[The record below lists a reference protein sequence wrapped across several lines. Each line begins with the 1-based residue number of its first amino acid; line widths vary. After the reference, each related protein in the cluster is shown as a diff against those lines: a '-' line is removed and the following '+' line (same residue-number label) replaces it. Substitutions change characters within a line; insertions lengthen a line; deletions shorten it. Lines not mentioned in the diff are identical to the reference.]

1 MNSLEHD
8 RPPLAITLTEDRV
21 EGFIEKIE
29 SIKKSKEIRSSF
41 NYYFECRIDF
51 IKDIN
56 KMEKEE
62 FISILNALKHYRNI
76 LIFTLR
82 TKREGGH
89 FSKIDKYFEYLN
101 LAEDILKPKFLDV
114 EAKFFMEYKGNE
126 ESKELLRK
134 MDNEK
139 FLRKMDNAI
148 YDSNIKPAQLHDLL
162 KKSHKNST
170 KVIGSFHIIDE
181 PKDKKFLFN
190 KLLDLYN
197 LNFDILKIASISKS
211 VEDVKNMLDLPKDF
225 LEYKKANPNIAF
237 DKKDIII
244 ISMGQLG
251 EITRLYSNENAPFI
265 FATEKGKS
273 KIGQI
278 FYKDMEKYL
287 SAIDKFKKSKKKNI
301 YIIGFMGV
309 GKTNFGN
316 ILSKKLKLPFFDMDK
331 LLEDVFK
338 MSVEDYFSKFGEE
351 AFRREEA
358 ALLAILSEV
367 GPCVISCGGGIV
379 TNKENI
385 FIMKKS
391 GIIVELYASLYTI
404 KYNLRHSY
412 KRPLLKDFFEKGEV
426 LTLKKLFIERKDMYQ
441 GISDISIS
449 RNKRVKSDF
458 DRVIDLYLSYLK

>member
-29 SIKKSKEIRSSF
+29 SIKKSKEIISSF

-82 TKREGGH
+82 TKSEGGH

-114 EAKFFMEYKGNE
+114 EAKFFMEYKENE
-126 ESKELLRK
+126 ESKEFLRK
-134 MDNEK
+134 MDNE
-139 FLRKMDNAI
+139 
-148 YDSNIKPAQLHDLL
+148 
-162 KKSHKNST
+162 KSHKNST

-379 TNKENI
+379 THKENI

>member
-29 SIKKSKEIRSSF
+29 SIKKSKEIISSF

-139 FLRKMDNAI
+139 
-148 YDSNIKPAQLHDLL
+148 
-162 KKSHKNST
+162 SHKNST

-237 DKKDIII
+237 DEKDIII

-251 EITRLYSNENAPFI
+251 KITRLYSNENAPFI

-273 KIGQI
+273 RIGQI

>member
-56 KMEKEE
+56 KMGKEE
-62 FISILNALKHYRNI
+62 FIAILNALKHYRNI

-82 TKREGGH
+82 TKSEGGH

-114 EAKFFMEYKGNE
+114 EAKFFMEYKENE
-126 ESKELLRK
+126 ESKE
-134 MDNEK
+134 
-139 FLRKMDNAI
+139 FLRKMDKI
-148 YDSNIKPAQLHDLL
+148 YDSKIKLAQLHDFL

-190 KLLDLYN
+190 KLLDLYS

-251 EITRLYSNENAPFI
+251 KLTRLYSNENAPFI

-273 KIGQI
+273 RIGQI

-287 SAIDKFKKSKKKNI
+287 LAIDKFKKSKKKNI

>member
-56 KMEKEE
+56 KMGKEE
-62 FISILNALKHYRNI
+62 FIAILNALKHYRNI

-82 TKREGGH
+82 TKSEGGH

-114 EAKFFMEYKGNE
+114 EAKFFMEYKENE
-126 ESKELLRK
+126 ESKE
-134 MDNEK
+134 
-139 FLRKMDNAI
+139 FLRKMDKI
-148 YDSNIKPAQLHDLL
+148 YDSKIKLAQLHDFL

-190 KLLDLYN
+190 KLLDLYS

-251 EITRLYSNENAPFI
+251 KLTRLYSNENAPFI
-265 FATEKGKS
+265 FVTEKGKS

>member
-56 KMEKEE
+56 KMGKEE

-82 TKREGGH
+82 TKSEGGH

-114 EAKFFMEYKGNE
+114 EAKFFMEYKENE
-126 ESKELLRK
+126 ESKE
-134 MDNEK
+134 
-139 FLRKMDNAI
+139 FLRKMDKI
-148 YDSNIKPAQLHDLL
+148 YDSKIKLAQLHDFL

-379 TNKENI
+379 THKENI

>member
-101 LAEDILKPKFLDV
+101 LAEDILKPKFLDI

-139 FLRKMDNAI
+139 F
-148 YDSNIKPAQLHDLL
+148 
-162 KKSHKNST
+162 HKNNT
-170 KVIGSFHIIDE
+170 KVIGSFHIVDE

-316 ILSKKLKLPFFDMDK
+316 ILSKKLKLPFFDMDR

-379 TNKENI
+379 THKENI

>member
-56 KMEKEE
+56 KMGKEE

-82 TKREGGH
+82 TKSEGGH

-114 EAKFFMEYKGNE
+114 EAKFFMEYKENE
-126 ESKELLRK
+126 ESKE
-134 MDNEK
+134 
-139 FLRKMDNAI
+139 FLRKMDKI
-148 YDSNIKPAQLHDLL
+148 YDSKIKLAQLHDFL

-181 PKDKKFLFN
+181 PKDKQFLFN

-251 EITRLYSNENAPFI
+251 KLTRLYSNENAPFI
-265 FATEKGKS
+265 FVTEKGKS

-316 ILSKKLKLPFFDMDK
+316 ILSKKLKLPFFDMDR

-379 TNKENI
+379 THKENI

-441 GISDISIS
+441 GIRDISIS

>member
-114 EAKFFMEYKGNE
+114 EAKFFMECKGNE

-139 FLRKMDNAI
+139 F
-148 YDSNIKPAQLHDLL
+148 
-162 KKSHKNST
+162 HKNNT

-385 FIMKKS
+385 SIMKKS

>member
-29 SIKKSKEIRSSF
+29 SIKKSKEIISSF

-139 FLRKMDNAI
+139 
-148 YDSNIKPAQLHDLL
+148 
-162 KKSHKNST
+162 SHKNST

-251 EITRLYSNENAPFI
+251 KLTRLYSNENAPFI

>member
-29 SIKKSKEIRSSF
+29 SIKKSKEIISSF

-114 EAKFFMEYKGNE
+114 EAKFFMEYKENE
-126 ESKELLRK
+126 ESKE
-134 MDNEK
+134 
-139 FLRKMDNAI
+139 FLRKMDKI
-148 YDSNIKPAQLHDLL
+148 YDSKIKLAQLHDFL

-190 KLLDLYN
+190 KLLDLYS

-251 EITRLYSNENAPFI
+251 KLTRLYSNENAPFI
-265 FATEKGKS
+265 FVTEKGKS

-316 ILSKKLKLPFFDMDK
+316 ILSKKLKLPFFDMDR

-379 TNKENI
+379 THKENI

>member
-29 SIKKSKEIRSSF
+29 SIKKSKEIISSF

-134 MDNEK
+134 MDNE
-139 FLRKMDNAI
+139 
-148 YDSNIKPAQLHDLL
+148 
-162 KKSHKNST
+162 KSHKNST

-273 KIGQI
+273 RIGQI

>member
-29 SIKKSKEIRSSF
+29 SIKKSKEIISSF

-82 TKREGGH
+82 TKSEGGH

-114 EAKFFMEYKGNE
+114 EAKFFMEYKENE
-126 ESKELLRK
+126 ESKEFLRK
-134 MDNEK
+134 MDNE
-139 FLRKMDNAI
+139 
-148 YDSNIKPAQLHDLL
+148 
-162 KKSHKNST
+162 KSHKNST

-251 EITRLYSNENAPFI
+251 KLTRLYSNENAPFI
-265 FATEKGKS
+265 FVTEKGKS

-316 ILSKKLKLPFFDMDK
+316 ILSKKLKLPFFDMDR

-379 TNKENI
+379 THKENI

>member
-56 KMEKEE
+56 KMGKEE
-62 FISILNALKHYRNI
+62 FIAILNALKHYRNI

-82 TKREGGH
+82 TKSEGGH

-114 EAKFFMEYKGNE
+114 EAKFFMEYKENE
-126 ESKELLRK
+126 ESKEFLRK
-134 MDNEK
+134 MDNE
-139 FLRKMDNAI
+139 
-148 YDSNIKPAQLHDLL
+148 
-162 KKSHKNST
+162 KSHKNST

-190 KLLDLYN
+190 KLLDLYS

-251 EITRLYSNENAPFI
+251 KLTRLYSNENAPFI

-273 KIGQI
+273 RIGQI

-316 ILSKKLKLPFFDMDK
+316 ILSKKLKLPFFDMDR

-379 TNKENI
+379 THKENI

>member
-29 SIKKSKEIRSSF
+29 SIKKSKEIISSF

-139 FLRKMDNAI
+139 
-148 YDSNIKPAQLHDLL
+148 
-162 KKSHKNST
+162 SHKNST

-251 EITRLYSNENAPFI
+251 KLTRLYSNENAPFI
-265 FATEKGKS
+265 FVTEKGKS
-273 KIGQI
+273 RIGQI

-316 ILSKKLKLPFFDMDK
+316 ILSKKLKLPFFDMDR

-379 TNKENI
+379 THKENI

>member
-56 KMEKEE
+56 KMGKEE

-82 TKREGGH
+82 TKSEGGH

-114 EAKFFMEYKGNE
+114 EAKFFMEYKENE
-126 ESKELLRK
+126 ESKE
-134 MDNEK
+134 
-139 FLRKMDNAI
+139 FLRKMDKI
-148 YDSNIKPAQLHDLL
+148 YDSKIKPAQLHDFL

-251 EITRLYSNENAPFI
+251 KLTRLYSNENAPFI
-265 FATEKGKS
+265 FVTEKGKS
-273 KIGQI
+273 RIGQI

-316 ILSKKLKLPFFDMDK
+316 ILSKKLKLPFFDMDR

-379 TNKENI
+379 THKENI

>member
-29 SIKKSKEIRSSF
+29 SIKKSKEIISSF

-126 ESKELLRK
+126 ESKEFLRK

-139 FLRKMDNAI
+139 
-148 YDSNIKPAQLHDLL
+148 
-162 KKSHKNST
+162 SHNNNT

-190 KLLDLYN
+190 KLLDLYS

>member
-29 SIKKSKEIRSSF
+29 SIKKSKEIISSF

-82 TKREGGH
+82 TKSEGGH

-114 EAKFFMEYKGNE
+114 EAKFFMEYKENE
-126 ESKELLRK
+126 ESKEFLRK
-134 MDNEK
+134 MDNE
-139 FLRKMDNAI
+139 
-148 YDSNIKPAQLHDLL
+148 
-162 KKSHKNST
+162 KSHKNST

-190 KLLDLYN
+190 KLLDLYS

-237 DKKDIII
+237 DEKDIII

-385 FIMKKS
+385 SIMKKS

>member
-56 KMEKEE
+56 KMGKEE
-62 FISILNALKHYRNI
+62 FIAILNALKHYRNI

-82 TKREGGH
+82 TKSEGGH

-114 EAKFFMEYKGNE
+114 ESKFFMEYKENE
-126 ESKELLRK
+126 ESKE
-134 MDNEK
+134 
-139 FLRKMDNAI
+139 FLRKMDKI
-148 YDSNIKPAQLHDLL
+148 YDSKIKLAQLHDFL

-190 KLLDLYN
+190 KLLDLYS

-237 DKKDIII
+237 DEKDIII

-251 EITRLYSNENAPFI
+251 KITRLYSNENAPFI

-273 KIGQI
+273 RIGQI

-287 SAIDKFKKSKKKNI
+287 LAIDKFKKSKKKNI

-316 ILSKKLKLPFFDMDK
+316 ILSKKLKLPFFDMDR

>member
-29 SIKKSKEIRSSF
+29 SIKKSKEIISSF

-134 MDNEK
+134 MDK
-139 FLRKMDNAI
+139 I
-148 YDSNIKPAQLHDLL
+148 YDSKIKLAQLHDFL

-251 EITRLYSNENAPFI
+251 KLTRLYSNENAPFI

-273 KIGQI
+273 RIGQI

>member
-29 SIKKSKEIRSSF
+29 SIKKSKEIISSF

-114 EAKFFMEYKGNE
+114 EAKFFMEYKENE
-126 ESKELLRK
+126 ESKE
-134 MDNEK
+134 
-139 FLRKMDNAI
+139 FLRKMDKI
-148 YDSNIKPAQLHDLL
+148 YDSKIKLAQLHDFL

-251 EITRLYSNENAPFI
+251 KLTRLYSNENAPFI
-265 FATEKGKS
+265 FVTEKGKS
-273 KIGQI
+273 RIGQI

-316 ILSKKLKLPFFDMDK
+316 ILSKKLKLPFFDMDR

-379 TNKENI
+379 THKENI

>member
-29 SIKKSKEIRSSF
+29 SIKKSKEIISSF

-139 FLRKMDNAI
+139 
-148 YDSNIKPAQLHDLL
+148 
-162 KKSHKNST
+162 SHKNST

-251 EITRLYSNENAPFI
+251 KLTRLYSNENAPFI
-265 FATEKGKS
+265 FVTEKGKS
-273 KIGQI
+273 RIGQI

>member
-29 SIKKSKEIRSSF
+29 SIKKSKEIISSF

-126 ESKELLRK
+126 ESKEFHRK
-134 MDNEK
+134 MDK
-139 FLRKMDNAI
+139 I
-148 YDSNIKPAQLHDLL
+148 YDSKIKLAQLHDFL

-190 KLLDLYN
+190 KLLDLYS

-251 EITRLYSNENAPFI
+251 KLTRLYSNENAPFI
-265 FATEKGKS
+265 FVTEKGKS

-316 ILSKKLKLPFFDMDK
+316 ILSKKLKLPFFDMDR

-379 TNKENI
+379 THKENI

>member
-56 KMEKEE
+56 KMGKEE

-82 TKREGGH
+82 TKSEGGH

-114 EAKFFMEYKGNE
+114 EAKFFMEYKENE
-126 ESKELLRK
+126 ESKE
-134 MDNEK
+134 
-139 FLRKMDNAI
+139 FLRKMDKI
-148 YDSNIKPAQLHDLL
+148 YDSKIKLVQLHDFL

-251 EITRLYSNENAPFI
+251 KLTRLYSNENAPFI
-265 FATEKGKS
+265 FVTEKGKS
-273 KIGQI
+273 RIGQI

-316 ILSKKLKLPFFDMDK
+316 ILSKKLKLPFFDMDR

-379 TNKENI
+379 THKENI

>member
-29 SIKKSKEIRSSF
+29 SIKKSKEIISSF

-114 EAKFFMEYKGNE
+114 EAKFFMEYKENE
-126 ESKELLRK
+126 ESKE
-134 MDNEK
+134 
-139 FLRKMDNAI
+139 FLRKMDKI
-148 YDSNIKPAQLHDLL
+148 YDSKIKLAQLHDFL

-251 EITRLYSNENAPFI
+251 ELTRLYSNENAPFI

-385 FIMKKS
+385 SIMKKS

>member
-56 KMEKEE
+56 KMGKEE

-82 TKREGGH
+82 TKSEGGH

-114 EAKFFMEYKGNE
+114 ESKFFMEYKENE
-126 ESKELLRK
+126 ESKE
-134 MDNEK
+134 
-139 FLRKMDNAI
+139 FLRKMDKI
-148 YDSNIKPAQLHDLL
+148 YDSKIKLAQLHDFL

-251 EITRLYSNENAPFI
+251 KLTRLYSNENAPFI
-265 FATEKGKS
+265 FVTEKGKS
-273 KIGQI
+273 RIGQI

-316 ILSKKLKLPFFDMDK
+316 ILSKKLKLPFFDMDR

-379 TNKENI
+379 THKENI

>member
-29 SIKKSKEIRSSF
+29 SIKKSKEIISSF

-82 TKREGGH
+82 TKSEGGH

-134 MDNEK
+134 MDNE
-139 FLRKMDNAI
+139 
-148 YDSNIKPAQLHDLL
+148 
-162 KKSHKNST
+162 KSHKNST

-251 EITRLYSNENAPFI
+251 KLTRLYSNENAPFI
-265 FATEKGKS
+265 FVTEKGKS
-273 KIGQI
+273 RIGQI

-316 ILSKKLKLPFFDMDK
+316 ILSKKLKLPFFDMDR

-379 TNKENI
+379 THKENI

>member
-29 SIKKSKEIRSSF
+29 SIKKSKEIISSF

-114 EAKFFMEYKGNE
+114 EAKFFMEYKENE
-126 ESKELLRK
+126 ESKEFLRK
-134 MDNEK
+134 MDNE
-139 FLRKMDNAI
+139 
-148 YDSNIKPAQLHDLL
+148 
-162 KKSHKNST
+162 KSHKNST

-251 EITRLYSNENAPFI
+251 KLTRLYSNENAPFI
-265 FATEKGKS
+265 FVTEKGKS
-273 KIGQI
+273 RIGQI

-316 ILSKKLKLPFFDMDK
+316 ILSKKLKLPFFDMDR

-379 TNKENI
+379 THKENI

>member
-56 KMEKEE
+56 KMGKEE

-82 TKREGGH
+82 TKSEGGH

-114 EAKFFMEYKGNE
+114 EAKFFMEYKENE
-126 ESKELLRK
+126 ESKE
-134 MDNEK
+134 
-139 FLRKMDNAI
+139 FLRKMDKI
-148 YDSNIKPAQLHDLL
+148 YDSKIKLAQLHDFL

-190 KLLDLYN
+190 KLLDLYS

-251 EITRLYSNENAPFI
+251 KLTRLYSNENAPFI
-265 FATEKGKS
+265 FVTEKGKS

>member
-8 RPPLAITLTEDRV
+8 RLPLAITLTEDRV

-56 KMEKEE
+56 KMGKEE
-62 FISILNALKHYRNI
+62 FIAILNALKHYRNI

-82 TKREGGH
+82 TKSEGGH

-114 EAKFFMEYKGNE
+114 EAKFFMEYKENE
-126 ESKELLRK
+126 ESKEFLRK
-134 MDNEK
+134 MDNE
-139 FLRKMDNAI
+139 
-148 YDSNIKPAQLHDLL
+148 
-162 KKSHKNST
+162 KSHKNST

-181 PKDKKFLFN
+181 PKDKQFLFN

-251 EITRLYSNENAPFI
+251 KLTRLYSNENAPFI
-265 FATEKGKS
+265 FVTEKGKS
-273 KIGQI
+273 RIGQI

-316 ILSKKLKLPFFDMDK
+316 ILSKKLKLPFFDMDR

-379 TNKENI
+379 THKENI